1 MGDEERQ
8 RTHMD
13 KPLVFTTGAQVS
25 LKYRSTHETRGDRDK
40 TVVGYILADEDGI
53 LVIEEYT
60 NFAREN
66 DHRHVLLDTSTKDVF
81 TQTSA
86 QTRRIGQATEVSL
99 WAPPWESRHDT
110 VAGGLAFRV
119 HTRQDLHMV
128 EEDIYKFVD
137 PERIDGFEDWSPES
151 NCENPGPA
159 EIAEQNPDASY
170 HPEFTTSI

>member
-1 MGDEERQ
+1 M
-8 RTHMD
+8 
-13 KPLVFTTGAQVS
+13 
-25 LKYRSTHETRGDRDK
+25 
-40 TVVGYILADEDGI
+40 
-53 LVIEEYT
+53 
-60 NFAREN
+60 
-66 DHRHVLLDTSTKDVF
+66 F

-151 NCENPGPA
+151 NCENPVPA